1 MASNPQLPEIADIKN
16 FPRNNPKAI
25 LIFSYNKI
33 RVVERHYYWDKKKG
47 RGLEKRTYL
56 GYVVDNEFLT
66 NEEYQRK
73 YNKRGKARIVPM
85 AVPQATNE
93 QPQTSAVVDSS
104 DTVIPEVKTSFYD
117 PLSTVL
123 VGELPLYYEVAKDIG
138 LIDDL
143 TAVWGEELAKV
154 MLSLAFHWLSS
165 GQNACYLYNS
175 WSEGRLLPYTEPLVN
190 KEISSLLK
198 QVVEM
203 PGWRKSFFNARI
215 KRLPD
220 DEMLSFDA
228 TEIASEAQNIT
239 DAQYGKGKEG
249 DYQKQVGLILLVGH
263 KTHMPVLFRV
273 LPGNITDVT
282 TVQDMLFR
290 FDEINDTRRVF
301 AAVLDRGYFSTK
313 NLASFIDKGSRVIIA
328 TKTNISWVKKAID
341 KVLHELWM
349 SHTRISDTNLWG
361 ITVPVDHKFE
371 DGKTRRFWVH
381 IYRSDMRSHYENADF
396 FEDLCKFE
404 KDWLNWEGEDPSLC
418 PLNKSPLKKYF
429 KKDIGVPG
437 ISPLERDHY
446 AIDEA
451 TRFFGTFCNV
461 TTMEC
466 SAREALL
473 DYQARD
479 LIEKCFKSG
488 KSGFSMDVIRAHQ
501 EKTMEGRLVISFIA
515 MSILSNIYV
524 RMKKKTEIKVKDKVK
539 EEKPLS
545 EETSFNE
552 IKNRLA
558 TARLV
563 YDGKGNKQWMEIT
576 KKQQEI
582 ARRLGYPNLYITVP
596 SWGDRI

>member
-1 MASNPQLPEIADIKN
+1 MTTKTPLPEIADIKN

-25 LIFSYNKI
+25 LLRAYNKI
-33 RVVERHYYWDKKKG
+33 RVIERQYYWDKEKG
-47 RGLEKRTYL
+47 RGLEKRIYL

-73 YNKRGKARIVPM
+73 YNKRGKARVVPV
-85 AVPQATNE
+85 AVPVTTNAEPAPVNTDGTAT
-93 QPQTSAVVDSS
+93 TAAAV
-104 DTVIPEVKTSFYD
+104 PSFCD

-143 TAVWGEELAKV
+143 TAVWGAELANV

-175 WSEGRLLPYTEPLVN
+175 WSDGRLLPYSEPLVN
-190 KEISSLLK
+190 KEISSHLK
-198 QVVEM
+198 QIVEQ
-203 PGWRKSFFNARI
+203 PGWRKNFFNARI

-228 TEIASEAQNIT
+228 TEIASEAQNIP

-290 FDEINDTRRVF
+290 FDEINDSRRVF

-328 TKTNISWVKKAID
+328 TKGNISWIKKAID
-341 KVLHELWM
+341 NVLPDLWM
-349 SHTRISDTNLWG
+349 NKKRISGTKLWG
-361 ITVPVDHKFE
+361 TTIPIDHKFD
-371 DGKTRRFWVH
+371 DGVTRKLWVH
-381 IYRSDMRSHYENADF
+381 VYRSDMRSHFENSDF
-396 FEDLCKFE
+396 YEDLEKFE
-404 KDWLNWEGEDPSLC
+404 KEWLNWEGEEPSLC
-418 PLNKSPLKKYF
+418 PLNNSPMRKYF

-437 ISPLERDHY
+437 ISALEQDDDV
-446 AIDEA
+446 IDEA

-479 LIEKCFKSG
+479 LIEKTFKAG

-501 EKTMEGRLVISFIA
+501 EKTMEGRLVIAFIA
-515 MSILSNIYV
+515 MSILSSIYV
-524 RMKKKTEIKVKDKVK
+524 RMKQKTTVKVKGKEK

-552 IKNRLA
+552 IKNRLT

-563 YDGKGNKQWMEIT
+563 YTGQGKKQWMEIT
-576 KKQQEI
+576 KKQHEI
-582 ARRLGYPNLYITVP
+582 ARRLGFPDLYIKVP
-596 SWGDRI
+596 SWG